1 MKTGMRVYNIL
12 EVANCHG
19 GSLDYIRQLL
29 RDFERIE
36 NVGMK
41 FQPFKYDLIASED
54 YSYFPVYK
62 KLFFEKHEWNSIFD
76 LAESTHKEIWL
87 DLFDLYGINILKE
100 NLDRIRGVK
109 LQASV
114 LSNQELFSAL
124 SSFDLSQVKLIINIS
139 GYKLQ
144 EIEELLRNFDQSFRV
159 AEIIIQVGF
168 QNYPT
173 SSADSGLAKLEV
185 LKDKFPKYPLSIADH
200 ISPDSE
206 AALAVPVIASVM
218 GVQYVE
224 KHIRLAVET
233 EFDFQSSLNFTQ
245 YARYLSL
252 SEGVNQSLNA
262 DFIPKNESLYLKK
275 SLQIPV
281 LEKDMLAGD
290 LIRINNLSFKR
301 TDRSGMNYLD
311 VHQAA
316 SSFYLFRD
324 SLKAGSTIKPEN
336 LRRARIG
343 SIIACRMKSQRL
355 PQKATK
361 TIHSNLTSLELC
373 IKNTLKFKNIDSI
386 ILATSNLEEDQIL
399 SSYIF
404 HRDVE
409 FFQGDPDDVIDRFIK
424 AAESKNLDVVI
435 RQTADNCFISDA
447 ILQILLANHFKTGA
461 DYTTAKKAAIG
472 TNLEIMNVSALKR
485 IKQHFPRADYSEY
498 MTWYFQNNPDYF
510 QLSFVD
516 LPDSLIRDYRLTLD
530 YEEDLTMFNSLLE
543 KAGMGVDVDL
553 EQLFETLDKN
563 PDIAAINKDCA
574 VKYQTDI
581 SLINLLNEYTRI
593 KP

>member
-1 MKTGMRVYNIL
+1 MRVYNIL

-41 FQPFKYDLIASED
+41 FQPFKYDLIASQD

-100 NLDRIRGVK
+100 NLNRIRGVK

-114 LSNQELFSAL
+114 LSNQELLKAL
-124 SSFDLSQVKLIINIS
+124 SSLDLSQVKLIINIS

-144 EIEELLRNFDQSFRV
+144 EIEDLLRNFSQSFPV

-185 LKDKFPKYPLSIADH
+185 LKYKFPKYALSIADH

-224 KHIRLAVET
+224 KHIRLEVET

-245 YARYLSL
+245 YTRYLSL
-252 SEGVNQSLNA
+252 SEEVKQSLNA
-262 DFIPKNESLYLKK
+262 DFIPKNEGLYLKK

-301 TDRSGMNYLD
+301 TDRSGMNYIE
-311 VHQAA
+311 VRQAA

-336 LRRARIG
+336 LRKARIG

-361 TIHSNLTSLELC
+361 IIHSNLTSLELC

-386 ILATSNLEEDQIL
+386 ILATSNLDEDKIL

-435 RQTADNCFISDA
+435 RQTADNCFISDV

-530 YEEDLTMFNSLLE
+530 YEEDLTMFSSLLE
-543 KAGMGVDVDL
+543 KAGMGVDADI
-553 EQLFETLDKN
+553 EQLFETLDRN
-563 PDIAAINKDCA
+563 PEIAAINRDCA